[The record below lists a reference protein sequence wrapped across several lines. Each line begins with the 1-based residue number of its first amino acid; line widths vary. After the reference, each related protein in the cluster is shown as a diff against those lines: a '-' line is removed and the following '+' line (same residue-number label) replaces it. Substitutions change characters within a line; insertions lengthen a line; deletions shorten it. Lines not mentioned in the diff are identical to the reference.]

1 MKGFR
6 RKTTLLAMAALLGV
20 ACCVQADSLSSSR
33 PNIIFVLSDDSGW
46 GEIEAS
52 GNPIIKTP
60 NVNRLW
66 REGMRF
72 TNYHVAPSCAPTR
85 AQLMTGNHEFHSGV
99 THTIL
104 GRNKLSL
111 TAVTLP
117 QVLKSAG
124 YSTAMF
130 GKWHLGLDEGYR
142 PDQRGFDK
150 AVTTAFDSQKS
161 HWDPK
166 LLDNGNIRQAKGYRT
181 DVFFDEAM
189 GWMEKNKQKPFFCY
203 IPMYN
208 AHGPTVVGKEWAAPY
223 ENKGLFEPTTG
234 RGFTAHDY
242 YGMISN
248 ADHNMGRLLAFL
260 EQQNLLENTL
270 VIYSTDNG
278 HAISGASGAGHDSKT
293 GRLREGGLYN
303 MGMRGA
309 KGQTWRGSTC
319 VPLILY
325 WAGHI
330 APDTKVN
337 RLAGAIDILPTLADL
352 CGAEVTHEVA
362 GRSLVPL
369 IENPDADVRDRMLI
383 VTRSR
388 WPAGEADDYKHR
400 NYAIQTERFRL
411 VNGAGPSGPWPAV
424 EEAELFDHQNDPAET
439 TDRSAEYPE
448 KKRDMQNFYD
458 QWWEKMRPRMIN
470 EQAAIEVSN
479 KRDKSN
485 KEE

>member
-1 MKGFR
+1 MAVVVGVFTSISCLATIQKG
-6 RKTTLLAMAALLGV
+6 
-20 ACCVQADSLSSSR
+20 LSNIR
-33 PNIIFVLSDDSGW
+33 PNIVFILSDDTGW

-52 GNPIIKTP
+52 GNSIIKTP

-66 REGMRF
+66 RGGMRF

-111 TAVTLP
+111 KAVTLP

-142 PDQRGFDK
+142 PDQRGFEK
-150 AVTTAFDSQKS
+150 AVTTAYDSQKS
-161 HWDPK
+161 HWDPM
-166 LLDNGNIRQAKGYRT
+166 LSDNGKKRQGRGYRT
-181 DVFFDEAM
+181 DLFFNEAM
-189 GWMEKNKQKPFFCY
+189 DWIEKNKQNPFFCY

-234 RGFTAHDY
+234 RGYTAHDY

-248 ADHNMGRLLAFL
+248 ADDNIGRLLEFL
-260 EQQNLLENTL
+260 ETQNLIENTL

-278 HAISGASGAGHDSKT
+278 HAISGASGAGHDPKT
-293 GRLREGGLYN
+293 GRLLEGGLYN
-303 MGMRGA
+303 MGMRGG
-309 KGQTWRGSTC
+309 KGQTWRGSSC

-337 RLAGAIDILPTLADL
+337 RLAGAIDILPTLADI
-352 CGAEVTHEVA
+352 CGAKVTHEVA

-369 IENPDADVRDRMLI
+369 IENPEEKVSDRMLI
-383 VTRSR
+383 ITRSR
-388 WPAGEADDYKHR
+388 WPAGEADEYKHR
-400 NYAIQTERFRL
+400 NYAIQTDRFRL
-411 VNGAGPSGPWPAV
+411 VNGTGPNGPWNSV
-424 EEAELFDHQNDPAET
+424 EKAELFDHQVDPAET
-439 TDRSAEYPE
+439 SDLSGQFPE
-448 KKRDMQNFYD
+448 KKMEMQKYYD

-470 EQAAIEVSN
+470 EQAAIDFRKKQLNEN
-479 KRDKSN
+479 KTKQEEKS
-485 KEE
+485 